1 MKSESIYNLFYSVAA
16 ALLSSWIFIGIK
28 QLHNWGGWLL
38 MLFFLSIALAFR
50 GSKTLKG
57 LSYTMMIMA
66 AVSIPIHHPQ
76 YFKTIGD
83 HKLSAMIIP
92 LLQIMMF
99 GMGTVLSLKIP
110 EEDIEE
116 EKRNQKSKYKFHHH
130 KYFILCQD

>member
-1 MKSESIYNLFYSVAA
+1 MKRESIYKLFYFVAA
-16 ALLSSWIFIGIK
+16 ALLSVWIFISSK

-38 MLFFLSIALAFR
+38 MLFFLSIAFAFR

-66 AVSIPIHHPQ
+66 AVSIAMYHPQ

-83 HKLSAMIIP
+83 YKLSAMIIA

-99 GMGTVLSLKIP
+99 GMGAVLRLKIP
-110 EEDIEE
+110 KEDIEE
-116 EKRNQKSKYKFHHH
+116 QKGNQRLKYKFHHH